1 MSRAPTTLAERNE
14 VFESLAAPHMQM
26 LSALAWQLTRDPAQ
40 AEDLVQETLLKAYR
54 FLHRFELG
62 TNFRGWLVTMMRHL
76 YFSQLRKQAR
86 EVLTEHVDHVADDD
100 DQVSRQEPEVA
111 HLQTLA
117 TALPHLV
124 SDEVW
129 DALQELP
136 ETYRTAVLL
145 ADVLEYSYKEMAEL
159 MACPLGTVM
168 SRLFRGRQ
176 RLQSR
181 LQPYA
186 ITQGYVHPETP
197 IDLSDDETASDHHAC
212 LAISE

>member
-1 MSRAPTTLAERNE
+1 MTRSPTALAERNE
-14 VFESLAAPHMQM
+14 VFESLAAPHLPM

-86 EVLTEHVDHVADDD
+86 EVLTEHIDHVANND
-100 DQVSRQEPEVA
+100 DQALRQEPEVA
-111 HLQTLA
+111 HLQALA

-124 SDEVW
+124 SDEVF

-159 MACPLGTVM
+159 IGCPLGTIM

-176 RLQSR
+176 KLQTR

-186 ITQGYVHPETP
+186 VAQGYVQTETP
-197 IDLSDDETASDHHAC
+197 TDADDYETANVYQAC
-212 LAISE
+212 CAISA

>member
-1 MSRAPTTLAERNE
+1 MTRSFTPLAERSD
-14 VFESLAAPHMQM
+14 VFESLAAPHLPM
-26 LSALAWQLTRDPAQ
+26 LSALAWQLTRDPGQ

-86 EVLTEHVDHVADDD
+86 EVLTGQVEYVADDD
-100 DQVSRQEPEVA
+100 EQALRQEPEVA

-124 SDEVW
+124 SDEVF

-145 ADVLEYSYKEMAEL
+145 ADVLEYSYKEMADL
-159 MACPLGTVM
+159 LGCPLGTVM

-176 RLQSR
+176 KLQAR

-186 ITQGYVHPETP
+186 IEQGYVHPETP
-197 IDLSDDETASDHHAC
+197 VESPDTETTSDHHAC
-212 LAISE
+212 LTTSA